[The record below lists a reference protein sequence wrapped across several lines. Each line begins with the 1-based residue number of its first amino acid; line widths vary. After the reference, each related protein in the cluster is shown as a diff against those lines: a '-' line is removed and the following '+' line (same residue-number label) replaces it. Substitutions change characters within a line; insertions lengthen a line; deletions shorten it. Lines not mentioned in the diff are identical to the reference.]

1 MNAGLASMI
10 IELVRGVLPSLIAE
24 LRDHSEDERKAA
36 EIAELRAKVEAL
48 EAKKAVAK

>member
-24 LRDHSEDERKAA
+24 LRDHNEDEQKAA

-48 EAKKAVAK
+48 EAKKVGAK